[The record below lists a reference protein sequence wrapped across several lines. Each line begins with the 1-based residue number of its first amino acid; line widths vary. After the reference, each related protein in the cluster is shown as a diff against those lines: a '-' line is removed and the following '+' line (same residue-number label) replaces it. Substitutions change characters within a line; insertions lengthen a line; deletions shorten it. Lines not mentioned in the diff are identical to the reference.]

1 MEKSESFQIY
11 LNSKYSSTQNN
22 GLMMSDNDY
31 IMPLIEIPSEYQI
44 YISVQSA
51 MLPYSF
57 YNIDTYN
64 NVINVK
70 WWPITDYNEEITL
83 AGNYIL
89 TIPIGNYN
97 SLQLASYITNTV
109 LGPSGQQTT
118 AGVNDI
124 ICTYNIITN
133 RFDFKSTQ
141 WAFMFDYKTS
151 TALGFLGF
159 PVFIDKITTPTI
171 SYKSITTSYVI
182 IQHLENITQ
191 NTAYLSSTTQINLST
206 KQVLYISSNLSTG
219 NILMTSQNML
229 INNKNVLACIPITSP
244 PYSTISYVN
253 TNNFSVNLYSN
264 ILSTINIKILDVNGN
279 PVNFNNQNYSMTLQ
293 LDIVNFVD

>member
-97 SLQLASYITNTV
+97 SLQL
-109 LGPSGQQTT
+109 
-118 AGVNDI
+118 
-124 ICTYNIITN
+124 
-133 RFDFKSTQ
+133 
-141 WAFMFDYKTS
+141 
-151 TALGFLGF
+151 
-159 PVFIDKITTPTI
+159 
-171 SYKSITTSYVI
+171 
-182 IQHLENITQ
+182 
-191 NTAYLSSTTQINLST
+191 
-206 KQVLYISSNLSTG
+206 
-219 NILMTSQNML
+219 
-229 INNKNVLACIPITSP
+229 
-244 PYSTISYVN
+244 
-253 TNNFSVNLYSN
+253 
-264 ILSTINIKILDVNGN
+264 
-279 PVNFNNQNYSMTLQ
+279 
-293 LDIVNFVD
+293 